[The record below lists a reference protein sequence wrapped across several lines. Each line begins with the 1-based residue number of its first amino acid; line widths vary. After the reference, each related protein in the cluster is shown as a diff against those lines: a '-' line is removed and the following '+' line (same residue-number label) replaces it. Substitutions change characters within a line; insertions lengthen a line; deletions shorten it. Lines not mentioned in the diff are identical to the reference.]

1 VKGQGVARIFP
12 WLGLLL
18 LLLLPPLLDT
28 YFLYLLTL
36 FASYVIGAAG
46 LHLLMGL
53 TGQISLAQAAFVGIG
68 AYGTTLFMTGVG
80 LPFWGS
86 LPLAAGLAALASL
99 VIGLPALRVKG
110 HYLALATLGFG
121 QIVQLIFVHWDSVT
135 NGPRG
140 LKVPR
145 PALGGYVLSEVAFAY
160 VTLAITV
167 LLLLAAANLGRAKIG
182 RALMAIRDNDLV
194 AQAMGVNLAR
204 YKLLA
209 FALSAFYGAV
219 AGGLYAALLGFID
232 PLGFTLWESVQF
244 LTMLVLGGMGS
255 LSGVVIGAVLLS
267 GLPELLRWLK
277 EYKELFFSLILLGCF
292 VFMPYGIRS
301 ALNALAYRFGRVRT
315 S

>member
-1 VKGQGVARIFP
+1 VARILP
-12 WLGLLL
+12 WGGLLL

-28 YFLYLLTL
+28 YLLYLLTL
-36 FASYVIGAAG
+36 FASYVIGALG

-68 AYGTTLFMTGVG
+68 AYGTTLFMTGAG
-80 LPFWGS
+80 FSFWVS

-194 AQAMGVNLAR
+194 AQAMGVNLAG

-219 AGGLYAALLGFID
+219 AGGLYASLLGFID

-267 GLPELLRWLK
+267 GLPEFLRWLK
-277 EYKELFFSLILLGCF
+277 EYKELFVSLILLGCF

-301 ALNALAYRFGRVRT
+301 ALDALAYRLGRVRT

>member
-1 VKGQGVARIFP
+1 MRR
-12 WLGLLL
+12 LLL
-18 LLLLPPLLDT
+18 WVSLLILFVLPPLLDT

-36 FASYVIGAAG
+36 FASYVIAAAG

-68 AYGTTLFMTGVG
+68 AYGTTLLMARAA
-80 LPFWGS
+80 LPFWIS
-86 LPLAAGLAALASL
+86 LPLAAGVAALISL

-121 QIVQLIFVHWDSVT
+121 QIIQLVFLHWDRLT

-140 LKVPR
+140 LQVPR
-145 PALGGYVLSEVAFAY
+145 PALGGYALSEVALAY
-160 VTLAITV
+160 LTLGVTV
-167 LLLLAAANLGRAKIG
+167 LLLLAAWNLGRTKTG

-194 AQAMGVNLAR
+194 AQAMGVNLAG

-209 FALSAFYGAV
+209 FALSAAYAAV
-219 AGGLYAALLGFID
+219 SGGLYGTLVGFID

-255 LSGVVIGAVLLS
+255 LSGAVIGAVLLS
-267 GLPELLRWLK
+267 ALPELLRWLK

-292 VFMPYGIRS
+292 VFMPHGIRS
-301 ALNALAYRFGRVRT
+301 ALGVLAGRLGRARAA
-315 S
+315 